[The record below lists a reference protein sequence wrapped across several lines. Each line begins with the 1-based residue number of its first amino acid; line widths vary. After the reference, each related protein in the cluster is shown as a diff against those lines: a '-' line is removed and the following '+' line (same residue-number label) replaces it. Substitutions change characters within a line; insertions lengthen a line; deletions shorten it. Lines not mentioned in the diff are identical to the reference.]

1 MAGFRA
7 ETATGVKGAFAG
19 IGKAAGL
26 ALGGIALAE
35 GLKKSV
41 SAASQFQ
48 ASMELVHTQAGAT
61 QGEVGKLTKSVRD
74 LAPTLGI
81 DVNSLARGLFRIES
95 AGLRGSAA
103 LKAMTLA
110 GKGAQIGQADFES
123 VAKTLA
129 NILESKIVTGSNAA
143 AKSMGL
149 LNAIVGA
156 GDMRMQDLSDAMGTG
171 ILPVARSFGIS
182 LQDVGGA
189 IAEMT
194 ASGVPAVDAA
204 TRLRMTLS
212 LLEAP
217 AGKAAKTLKAIGIS
231 NTQLADDMRQHGLLT
246 ALQDLKSHLEA
257 TGLSA
262 SKQSQVITAAFGG
275 GRTSA
280 GIITLLGSLDDL
292 RNRTERIG
300 RTAGNLGEAW
310 KKTTE
315 TAAFQFARFR
325 TSISEIGV
333 TIGATLLPALTR
345 AARQISD
352 WVNRMQKSGALQRDF
367 NGIVHLTTS
376 VVTDVVGA
384 VHAAIGVWTRFTGVV
399 GGAHNAIR
407 ILLGAFVAFKV
418 APLIGGIGNLTR
430 ALGSGVLGAATR
442 ARAGLASI
450 GTAGRRSAA
459 MSEASFQTAS
469 TRIQTLNAQIAAT
482 GSVDFAKLTASAET
496 SAGAMS
502 AAFTDFA
509 VTSETAV
516 TTMVGAL
523 DAEFAAF
530 ATQVEIETAGI
541 GTSIKVMAA
550 SSAAAFEAAT
560 VAMAT
565 AAEGLGT
572 TIKATLISTGIGA
585 LVVAIGIAV
594 AYIITHWDKV
604 KRYTL
609 ALAAALIA
617 TWQGL
622 KTTLLGIAEVI
633 GGGIA
638 TYLTLPIRAF
648 LEVVY
653 NVVKRLPSSILGI
666 STGFGAIKDGVGSAI
681 DFLKKGTTDLVVKG
695 AQNVAQGVTSIFSD
709 ASKAWGDAL
718 KKGSNDAT
726 SKDKAKQAGKNLGQA
741 AADGMTSAVTQSMPA
756 LTSSLT
762 KALTAAVQT
771 AHQKI
776 LESIVSA
783 KQNLDQIGSDLAATI
798 QQIQDKI
805 GKTAGAVAG
814 SPQGQAFKKLK
825 ELIESGAPAFEIA
838 KAQAELSAN
847 LQNVGKTEQGGA
859 GGKKGGDVARQ
870 LADLAYE
877 LNKGTISY
885 AQFQSRL
892 QDILKK
898 HGITMAEALKTGGK
912 AFAAEF
918 QNQLRSFRVQAKA
931 INDLPAKFRSL
942 GGAGLQT
949 IQIVRPLEVIKQ
961 QAEHVAAAAQ
971 KLREAQL
978 KQQQAIAKA
987 AALTAAHTRQIAAEL
1002 SHQRSTR
1009 QSAADAFHHPEIV
1022 TTARTE
1028 AAQRAARAAREA
1040 RDAAQEAHR
1049 HLTVTP
1055 RIRVERPAQQTVK
1068 ARIKVD
1074 PGPVQHVKVKV
1085 KVDPVVAATDW
1096 RSRQPGAS
1104 SLASPLGSPL
1114 GGDQTHTQKVTPA
1127 HVQQVGSVIVRGLR
1141 NVCADVLQADKDI
1154 TGALRDT
1161 RQPIEHL
1168 RTTEIRI
1175 ADKAERQRQEM
1186 IREGRVTNNILRR
1199 IDRHK
1204 GPVPGFNKER
1214 PGTGS
1219 KHARNAAKAGV
1230 KV

>member
-171 ILPVARSFGIS
+171 ILPVAKSFGIS

-231 NTQLADDMRQHGLLT
+231 NTQLADDMRQHGLLN

-262 SKQSQVITAAFGG
+262 SKQSQIITAAFGG

-280 GIITLLGSLDDL
+280 GIITLLGSIDDL
-292 RNRTERIG
+292 RNRTARIG
-300 RTAGNLGEAW
+300 ATAGHLGEAW

-399 GGAHNAIR
+399 GGAHNALR
-407 ILLGAFVAFKV
+407 ILLATFAAFKI
-418 APLIGGIGNLTR
+418 APLLGGISTLTR
-430 ALGSGVLGAATR
+430 SLGSGIIAATTR
-442 ARAGLASI
+442 ARAGFATL
-450 GTAGRRSAA
+450 GTAGRTSAA
-459 MSEASFQTAS
+459 QSEAAFQAAS
-469 TRIQTLNAQIAAT
+469 GRIQALNAQIAAT
-482 GSVDFAKLTASAET
+482 GSADFAKLTASAET

-502 AAFTDFA
+502 AAFTEFS
-509 VTSETAV
+509 VTSEAEV

-530 ATQVEIETAGI
+530 AAQVEVETTGI
-541 GTSIKVMAA
+541 GASIKAMAV
-550 SSAAAFEAAT
+550 SSAGAFEAAT
-560 VAMAT
+560 VAMGA
-565 AAEGLGT
+565 AAEGLSA
-572 TIKATLISTGIGA
+572 TIKSALISTGIGA

-594 AYIITHWDKV
+594 AYAITHWDKV
-604 KRYTL
+604 KRYTIALGLTIKAVFKDVLL
-609 ALAAALIA
+609 AVEGYYEA
-617 TWQGL
+617 
-622 KTTLLGIAEVI
+622 I
-633 GGGIA
+633 GGVVA
-638 TYLTLPIRAF
+638 TALSAPLRGF
-648 LEVVY
+648 LELASKVTGWLSF
-653 NVVKRLPSSILGI
+653 LP
-666 STGFGAIKDGVGSAI
+666 GVSGLHDKVQTAL
-681 DFLKKGTTDLVVKG
+681 DFLKKGTTDLVQTG
-695 AQNVAQGVTSIFSD
+695 AHNVAQGVTSIFND
-709 ASKAWGDAL
+709 ASKAWTDAL
-718 KKGSNDAT
+718 KKGTNDAT
-726 SKDKAKQAGKNLGQA
+726 AKDAAKKAGKNLGQA
-741 AADGMTSAVTQSMPA
+741 AADGMTGAVTQAAPSMTRA
-756 LTSSLT
+756 LT

-776 LESIVSA
+776 LESITSA
-783 KQNLDQIGSDLAATI
+783 KQNLDSIGSNLAATI

-838 KAQAELSAN
+838 KAQAELSSN

-918 QNQLRSFRVQAKA
+918 QNQLRSFRAQAKA
-931 INDLPAKFRSL
+931 IADLPAKFRTL
-942 GGAGLQT
+942 GGAGLEV
-949 IQIVRPLEVIKQ
+949 IQIVRPLNVIRQ
-961 QAEHVAAAAQ
+961 QTEHVAAAAQ

-987 AALTAAHTRQIAAEL
+987 AALTAAHTREIAAEL
-1002 SHQRSTR
+1002 GRQRSTR
-1009 QSAADAFHHPEIV
+1009 QAAADAFHHPEIV

-1028 AAQRAARAAREA
+1028 AAQRAARAARDA

-1068 ARIKVD
+1068 ARVKVE
-1074 PGPVQHVKVKV
+1074 PPPPQKVKVHVKVE
-1085 KVDPVVAATDW
+1085 PVVSATDW
-1096 RSRQPGAS
+1096 RSRQPGNRAGG
-1104 SLASPLGSPL
+1104 SPLGSPP
-1114 GGDQTHTQKVTPA
+1114 GDQTHTQKVTPA
-1127 HVQQVGSVIVRGLR
+1127 HIQSVGAVIVRGLR